1 MHDLDL
7 PSERPL
13 PDDVRGAARLKLHE
27 GMRRRRSPRAPAAV
41 AAAVAVAGI
50 AAVAAFPPAGTAVDP
65 AERRAAVPELP
76 MPDQGSWYRVRE
88 GEAPGGAASRCG
100 GAEGWVPIATASK
113 DRVDLVA
120 FTTPA
125 GVVFCELT
133 PRAVTASAPV
143 ADPGALAVS
152 FATATGSLAGFT
164 GPDPRKF
171 ALGPDAESPRA
182 YTARFGA
189 VWLAPNSYRPAIDRA
204 TTDRLTAVREVG
216 DSSELQEHT
225 ALVAPAPPATVVD
238 RDGPGG
244 DRTSPEGARLGR
256 CLAAHQ
262 PPVADPDAWR
272 PGMDT
277 AAALGESIQ
286 LGFYDGLL
294 VTCHADGR
302 SAVQD
307 LTREVEAPSHVGVVG
322 RTVRGT
328 TAYHGFTPETDPE
341 SGVEYTASDSLA
353 LLAEVLDDRVA
364 TVVLSVT
371 GRDEVTAEPVAGSV
385 ALPVPGGAA
394 AGVSGTVT
402 TRDAAGAVLETIA
415 FG

>member
-1 MHDLDL
+1 M
-7 PSERPL
+7 
-13 PDDVRGAARLKLHE
+13 
-27 GMRRRRSPRAPAAV
+27 
-41 AAAVAVAGI
+41 
-50 AAVAAFPPAGTAVDP
+50 
-65 AERRAAVPELP
+65 
-76 MPDQGSWYRVRE
+76 
-88 GEAPGGAASRCG
+88 
-100 GAEGWVPIATASK
+100 
-113 DRVDLVA
+113 DLVA
-120 FTTPA
+120 FSTPA

-152 FATATGSLAGFT
+152 FTTATGSLAGFT

-189 VWLAPNSYRPAIDRA
+189 VWLAPNSYRA
-204 TTDRLTAVREVG
+204 TADRLTAVREVG

-225 ALVAPAPPATVVD
+225 ALAAPAPPATVVD

-244 DRTSPEGARLGR
+244 DRTSPGGARLGR

-294 VTCHADGR
+294 VTCHADGT
-302 SAVQD
+302 SAVRD
-307 LTREVEAPSHVGVVG
+307 LTRAVGAPSPVGVVG

-328 TAYHGFTPETDPE
+328 AVHHGSTPETDPG
-341 SGVEYTASDSLA
+341 SGVAHAAGDSLA
-353 LLAEVLDDRVA
+353 LLVEVLDDRVA

-371 GRDEVTAEPVAGSV
+371 GRGEVTAEPVAGSV
-385 ALPVPGGAA
+385 ALPVPGGDD

-402 TRDAAGAVLETIA
+402 TRDAAGAALETTT